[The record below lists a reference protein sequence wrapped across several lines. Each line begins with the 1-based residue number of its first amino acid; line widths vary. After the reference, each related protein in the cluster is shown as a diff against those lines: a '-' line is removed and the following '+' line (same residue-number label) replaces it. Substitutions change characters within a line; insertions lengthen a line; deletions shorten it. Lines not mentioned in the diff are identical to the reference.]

1 MKKPML
7 RFKTINGVRY
17 VHDEIAYRMGPT
29 PYWVVDTAME
39 NHQKVMEWAKKN
51 PPIPKQ
57 NDSTDTTANKEFNM
71 AKELS
76 NCGQNRLNVES
87 GNIVDKA
94 HAALMDSLTEACRKL
109 QIALDEIIKAGSSNQ
124 VIDKMSEDELD
135 VLIASMTTMNDKLT
149 SLALC
154 RTSAI

>member
-29 PYWVVDTAME
+29 PYWIVDNSME
-39 NHQKVMEWAKKN
+39 NHKKVMEWAEKN

-57 NDSTDTTANKEFNM
+57 NDGVDNIAHKESDMEQEQSNE
-71 AKELS
+71 EL
-76 NCGQNRLNVES
+76 NRLDVES
-87 GNIVDKA
+87 ENIADKA
-94 HAALMDSLTEACRKL
+94 HAALIDSLTEACCKL

-124 VIDKMSEDELD
+124 FIDKMSENELN

-149 SLALC
+149 SLASC